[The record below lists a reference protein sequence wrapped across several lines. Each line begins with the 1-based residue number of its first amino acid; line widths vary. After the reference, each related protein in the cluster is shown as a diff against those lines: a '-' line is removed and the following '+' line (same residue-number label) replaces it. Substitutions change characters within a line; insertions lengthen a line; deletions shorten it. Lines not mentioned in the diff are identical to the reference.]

1 MVIKELLKKAEND
14 LKNAGFE
21 SATNEAMILMCHILK
36 KNKTWLIIHMN
47 DEITSEELSRFNEIV
62 ELRLSH
68 MPIKY
73 ITGTAEFMSLEFK
86 VTPDVLI
93 PRPDTEIMVYEIL
106 EKFKNERLEILDLC
120 CGSGCIGISL
130 LKNLPNANVTFVDI
144 SDGALKITREN
155 AEFHGVSKRAKI
167 LKADILKDKICG
179 NFDIILSNP
188 PYIKYDDYEVLED
201 DVRLYEPKIA
211 LVAKDEGYEFYK
223 KIIKDYSASVK
234 DNGFML
240 LEAGINQAE
249 TIIELMKETKLFK
262 NIYTVKDYN
271 NIDRITVGGK

>member
-1 MVIKELLKKAEND
+1 MVIKELLKKAENKF
-14 LKNAGFE
+14 KNADFE
-21 SATNEAMILMCHILK
+21 SAVNEAMILMCHVLK

-47 DEITSEELSRFNEIV
+47 DEVNSEEENFFNEIV

-73 ITGTAEFMSLEFK
+73 ILGTSEFMSLEFK

-106 EKFKNERLEILDLC
+106 EKFKNEKLEILDLC

-144 SDGALKITREN
+144 SDGALKITKEN
-155 AEFHGVSKRAKI
+155 AELHKVANRAEIIK
-167 LKADILKDKICG
+167 KDILKDKICG

-188 PYIKYDDYEVLED
+188 PYIKYDDYYGLQE

-211 LVAKDEGYEFYK
+211 LVAEDDGYEFYK

-234 DNGFML
+234 ENGFML
-240 LEAGINQAE
+240 LEAGIGQAD
-249 TIIELMKETKLFK
+249 TIVKLMDETKLFK